1 MIDELIQRAAT
12 ATGLSA
18 EQTRLGLSAA
28 LSLIQKHGQPDKV
41 SDLFAKVPGSEALAV
56 EGGAMTAQK
65 SGGLLGGIMRGAGG
79 ASGAAMSDAMA
90 IGQKLA
96 KQGVTTSDMQNVLPV
111 AMDFVKEKTGGDLLR
126 EVLVSIPGL
135 GPLMVAGN

>member
-12 ATGLSA
+12 ATGLSTD
-18 EQTRLGLSAA
+18 QSRLGLSAA
-28 LSLIQKHGQPDKV
+28 LSLIQKHGQADKV
-41 SDLFAKVPGSEALAV
+41 SELFEHVPGSAALAE

-65 SGGLLGGIMRGAGG
+65 SGGLLGGLMRGAGG

-96 KQGVTTSDMQNVLPV
+96 KQGVTTSDMQNILPV
-111 AMDFVKEKTGGDLLR
+111 AMEFVREKTGSDLLR
-126 EVLVSIPGL
+126 DVLTSIPGL